1 MKRPV
6 DITET
11 AGGSVVVATFH
22 GDIDMAEIPRIRM
35 VLDASM
41 AHAETGLVLDLN
53 GVRHFDSSGL
63 RLLFEMKKRLQQSGR
78 RLSLVAPENGPVRR
92 ILSLVNIDQFIT
104 MRPTVA
110 AALADFHAVAE
121 TPS

>member
-1 MKRPV
+1 
-6 DITET
+6 
-11 AGGSVVVATFH
+11 
-22 GDIDMAEIPRIRM
+22 
-35 VLDASM
+35 
-41 AHAETGLVLDLN
+41 
-53 GVRHFDSSGL
+53 
-63 RLLFEMKKRLQQSGR
+63 
-78 RLSLVAPENGPVRR
+78 LVAPENGPVRR